1 MTTATKRKAPKLT
14 AKERVTNE
22 MIKRLE
28 ESISNGDPVAPWQ
41 KPWKADSYDVT
52 VPTNAITK
60 KEYNNSNFVLLS
72 IMGTFHESN
81 MWAGFQQ
88 WSKAGYK
95 INKGSKATNIIR
107 PMSFIDEKTKG
118 TDEEKTI
125 TFFKAESVFNY
136 DQVTYAGGGLDPIK
150 ATAENKPDKKIR
162 SWNPIKR
169 AEKIASDYISR
180 ENITLNFKNVDSAFY
195 ATADDSVTLT
205 LQENFKSAEDYYDT
219 YFHELGHST
228 GSKSRLNRSDIT
240 KNYSNNRACRGREE
254 LVAELT
260 SSILLNHCGITD
272 FETGKN
278 QETID
283 NQFAY
288 IRGWIEAFKRD
299 SSLILD
305 SASRAIKASE
315 FIEGV

>member
-1 MTTATKRKAPKLT
+1 MTTGTKRNAPKPT

-28 ESISNGDPVAPWQ
+28 ESIENGDAVAPWQ
-41 KPWKADSYDVT
+41 KPWQADKYGT
-52 VPTNAITK
+52 LVPTNAITK
-60 KEYNNSNFVLLS
+60 KEYSGSNFVWLS
-72 IMGTFHESN
+72 ILGTTQETN
-81 MWAGFQQ
+81 LWAGFQQ
-88 WSKAGYK
+88 WKKAGYK
-95 INKGSKATNIIR
+95 IDGKATAYISL
-107 PMSFIDEKTKG
+107 PVPYIDPKTKG
-118 TDEEKTI
+118 TEEEKVI
-125 TFFKAESVFNY
+125 TFFKSKAVWNY
-136 DQVTYAGGGLDPIK
+136 DAVSYVGEGVDPIK
-150 ATAENKPDKKIR
+150 AAAETKPDKKTR

-169 AEKIASDYISR
+169 AEKIASDYIAR
-180 ENITLNFKNVDSAFY
+180 ENIKLNFKNVDAAFY

-228 GSKSRLNRSDIT
+228 GNKSRLNRSDIT
-240 KNYSNNRACRGREE
+240 KNYSNNKACRGREE
-254 LVAELT
+254 LVAEFT
-260 SSILLNHCGITD
+260 SSILLSHCGITD

-315 FIEGV
+315 FIEGA